1 MKEDKEAP
9 GDDPRSRP
17 SSGHRPSL
25 VHRSSLVQGYLD
37 ALTLAAHGTACGRAE
52 QQPTAG
58 KPRSESPKSPSLGQT
73 PLRDPSFPK
82 PQPAQPALKYLQN
95 ERDLRGFS
103 QKRRPSA
110 DVRANEDAD
119 SVGTPSVSPQRTQGD
134 PDEESD
140 GLEDSAPNA
149 PNALGVYVFID
160 DGLDDGRR
168 EEPEKMEASEPGANL
183 HSAWAAGKMHQVSLE
198 NVESLGPEHE
208 LAYSQGHQSAASITN
223 AAANSRSRKVL
234 AEKAPRLG
242 RAFPPGCSEA
252 DPAAAATDQNI
263 RAAALRKWESWHF
276 RPPTY
281 LPSAAVETGT
291 LPEHVEESLRSW
303 QLNRPSSAPWRPTTR
318 PKTPRPAFG
327 SGAAARGPG

>member
-1 MKEDKEAP
+1 MRSSSQLLSLRPSRPAPKVCRDFAVAGQKVAGQKPVRRIIVSDEGAEALSDTSDSDAETSPHTGYDVLECTGRSLLAAVAAGLRAMKEDKEAP

-208 LAYSQGHQSAASITN
+208 LAYSQGHQEPWLCSLDIRVGRVPKQHSEM
-223 AAANSRSRKVL
+223 KV
-234 AEKAPRLG
+234 
-242 RAFPPGCSEA
+242 
-252 DPAAAATDQNI
+252 
-263 RAAALRKWESWHF
+263 
-276 RPPTY
+276 
-281 LPSAAVETGT
+281 
-291 LPEHVEESLRSW
+291 
-303 QLNRPSSAPWRPTTR
+303 
-318 PKTPRPAFG
+318 
-327 SGAAARGPG
+327 